1 MKVKRLLMLAVL
13 LSVMT
18 GQGWAQSK
26 FTITGTVVE
35 EEKRELVAG
44 ANVSVCT
51 VEDTTVV
58 TGAYTDLKGV
68 FTVNNVKKGKYLLR
82 VTYIGLHPKTLSL
95 DLTNEK
101 KKTHDVGYILLSEDT
116 KMLQMAE
123 VTAQVSKVQV
133 KGDSLM
139 FNADAYRL
147 QEGSV
152 LEDLVK
158 RLPGATVDQ
167 DGTIKINGKE
177 VKKILV
183 DGKEFFI
190 NDKSIAMKN
199 LPTNIIDKIKAYDR
213 KSDLARV
220 TGIDDGEEETVLDL
234 TVKKGMN
241 NGWFGQIS
249 GGAGTEHRYNGRAN
263 VNRFNGSN
271 QYSLVLSANNVG
283 DRGFGGGGGRGWGWG
298 GSGLRASKEA
308 GFNFAT
314 ITADEKLESGG
325 YVWHR
330 YDGSDAWSHSATQSF
345 VSKLG
350 SFSNNTNQNYGSNM
364 SLSAGF
370 RFEWKPDTMTN
381 IIFRPNASYS
391 RNRGMAWGESGTYS
405 EDPNSYDDALMQT
418 AESNFEAGTTI
429 TGDDDIDKIIAMIVN
444 TNKSRSQSYSNS
456 RGANGELQL
465 NRKLNNRGRN
475 ITLRLTGGFNNS
487 ESEQLSASA
496 IRYTASSGKTATD
509 NNRYYTTPG
518 RSHNYSIQTTY
529 SEPIADRTYLQF
541 SYRFNYSYN
550 KSDRDAFTFDDPTAY
565 TDLASALRLHR
576 YDIAGALDQLLSNPV
591 HVQTYD
597 SRLSQFSEYRNMDH
611 TIGLTFRMTR
621 DKYNLNVGFELLPQ
635 HSELNYKYMGTEYPK
650 VKRDVF
656 NFTPT
661 ANLRYKF
668 NDMTNL
674 QFTYRGRTS
683 QPSMTNLLEITDD
696 SNPLNIRKGNSGLKP
711 SFNSNFRLFFNTYNA
726 EHQRGIFTF
735 LNFGFTRNSIEN
747 RTEYDE
753 ATGVST
759 TQPININGNWNAG
772 LGFGFNTAMGS
783 ENNFTMNSFTR
794 LSYNNHVGFVS
805 TSSSPESV
813 KSTTKSVG
821 VNENLSFSYRNDW
834 IEAGINGSLN
844 YSHSN
849 NNVVTNLQNTYNFSY
864 GAEIQLNAPWGTS
877 LTSDIAMNSRRGYTQ
892 AAMNTNELIWNAAL
906 SQSFLKGKALTF
918 SFEWNDILR
927 RQSNVSRT
935 VNALMS
941 SDSQYNAIYSYGMV
955 RVIYKLNIFG
965 GKNAN
970 GTANE
975 RDQWGRTSREG
986 GNRPG
991 GPGGRSSG
999 GARPVGRPAPTII
1012 VR

>member
-1 MKVKRLLMLAVL
+1 MKVKRLLLLTAL
-13 LSVMT
+13 LSAMT
-18 GQGWAQSK
+18 TGWAQSK
-26 FTITGTVVE
+26 ISITGTVVE
-35 EEKRELVAG
+35 EDTREFVAG
-44 ANVSVCT
+44 ANISVCT
-51 VEDTTVV
+51 VKDTTVV

-68 FTVNNVKKGKYLLR
+68 FTVNNVKQGKYILR
-82 VTYIGLHPKTLSL
+82 VTYIGLRPKLIDV

-101 KKTHDVGYILLSEDT
+101 KKTHDVGYILLSEDA
-116 KMLQMAE
+116 KMLALAE
-123 VTAQVSKVQV
+123 VTAQASKVQV
-133 KGDSLM
+133 SGDSLM
-139 FNADAYRL
+139 FNANAYRL

-158 RLPGATVDQ
+158 RLPGATVDE

-241 NGWFGQIS
+241 NGWFGQIQ
-249 GGAGTEHRYNGRAN
+249 GATGTEHRYNGRAN
-263 VNRFNGSN
+263 INRFNGSN
-271 QYSLVLSANNVG
+271 QYSLVLGANNVG
-283 DRGFGGGGGRGWGWG
+283 DRGFGGGGGRGWGRG
-298 GSGLRASKEA
+298 GSGLRSSKEA

-314 ITADEKLESGG
+314 ITADEKLETGG

-330 YDGSDAWSHSATQSF
+330 YDGSDSWSHSATQSF

-391 RNRGMAWGESGTYS
+391 RNRGMSWGESGTYN
-405 EDPNSYDDALMQT
+405 EDPNSYDNALMDR
-418 AESNFEAGTTI
+418 AEGYFEAGTTT
-429 TGDDDIDKIIAMIVN
+429 TGDADIDNIIAMIVN

-456 RGANGELQL
+456 RSMNGELQL
-465 NRKLNNRGRN
+465 NRKLNNTGRN
-475 ITLRLTGGFNNS
+475 ITLRLTGGFSNS
-487 ESEQLSASA
+487 ESQQLSASA
-496 IRYTASSGKTATD
+496 IRYTAASGQTPTD
-509 NNRYYTTPG
+509 NNRYYTTPN

-550 KSDRDAFTFDDPTAY
+550 KSDRDAYTFDDPTAY
-565 TDLASALRLHR
+565 TDLASALRQHR
-576 YDIAGALDQLLSNPV
+576 YDIAGALDQLLANPI

-597 SRLSQFSEYRNMDH
+597 ARLSQFSEYRNMNH
-611 TIGLTFRMTR
+611 TIGLTFRMVR
-621 DKYNLNVGFELLPQ
+621 DKYNLNVGVEMLPQ
-635 HSELNYKYMGTEYPK
+635 HSELNYRYMGKEYPK

-668 NDMTNL
+668 NETTNL
-674 QFTYRGRTS
+674 QFNYWGRTS

-735 LNFGFTRNSIEN
+735 ANFGFTRNSIEN

-772 LGFGFNTAMGS
+772 VGFGFNTALDS
-783 ENNFTMNSFTR
+783 EKMLTMNSFTR
-794 LSYNNHVGFVS
+794 LNYNNNVGFVS
-805 TSSSPESV
+805 TSSNPSSV
-813 KSTTKSVG
+813 KSTTKSVN
-821 VNENLSFSYRNDW
+821 VNQNLSFSYRNDW
-834 IEAGINGSLN
+834 LEAGINGNLN

-864 GAEIQLNAPWGTS
+864 GFDLQINAPWGTS
-877 LTSDIAMNSRRGYTQ
+877 LTSDIAMNSRRGYSQ
-892 AAMNTNELIWNAAL
+892 ASMNTNELIWNAAIA
-906 SQSFLKGKALTF
+906 QSFLKGKALTI

-935 VNALMS
+935 VNAMMS

-975 RDQWGRTSREG
+975 RDQWGNTMGSNNNSNRG
-986 GNRPG
+986 GGRGPG
-991 GPGGRSSG
+991 GPGG
-999 GARPVGRPAPTII
+999 GRPP
-1012 VR
+1012 RR